1 MKRSYTSSRAW
12 AGRASPRSIL
22 LMPTMGESRASSAF
36 FRTNGVCGSGPSAAS
51 TRSSTPSTSVSVRS
65 TSEPKSAWPGVS
77 TMLTWTPRYAM
88 AVFLAMIVMPFSR
101 SRSIE
106 SMIRSGTDSFA
117 RKRPD
122 CQSMASTRVVLPWS
136 TWAMIAMFR
145 MFSRCCILPSYHA
158 GVRREL
164 RVIVRSAHGPAS
176 LPEMRTAARATL
188 SPRGTRRPR
197 AERGLRLSLPLPGLR
212 AEVPGAPMGQTL
224 HEAAGAG
231 SRDRAH
237 RRTRAARRLGRGRAR
252 RRRNHRPLA
261 PGMHG
266 LDARATARGR
276 DGAPRAP
283 ARARGAAGGRR
294 GGPGP
299 VGALGQGRHRLRRGQ
314 SGRGAQDPPH
324 PDEPP
329 PRRAR
334 RGGARGAADPG
345 RTARGPP
352 DARFLADDAP
362 PGSGDPRPDG
372 VRSLVLAMR
381 VGRELLSIMTP
392 ARARG
397 GPPTVAAGSRPPLLM
412 RRPG

>member
-1 MKRSYTSSRAW
+1 
-12 AGRASPRSIL
+12 
-22 LMPTMGESRASSAF
+22 
-36 FRTNGVCGSGPSAAS
+36 
-51 TRSSTPSTSVSVRS
+51 
-65 TSEPKSAWPGVS
+65 
-77 TMLTWTPRYAM
+77 MLTWTPRYAM

-164 RVIVRSAHGPAS
+164 HVIVRSAHGPAS

-197 AERGLRLSLPLPGLR
+197 AARGLRLSLPLPGLR
-212 AEVPGAPMGQTL
+212 AEVPGAPMGQAL

-237 RRTRAARRLGRGRAR
+237 RRARAARRLGRGRAR
-252 RRRNHRPLA
+252 RRRAHRPLD

-266 LDARATARGR
+266 LDARAAARGR
-276 DGAPRAP
+276 EGAARAP
-283 ARARGAAGGRR
+283 ARARRAAGGRR

-299 VGALGQGRHRLRRGQ
+299 VGALGQSRHRLRRGQ
-314 SGRGAQDPPH
+314 PRRGGPDPPD
-324 PDEPP
+324 PDGPP

-334 RGGARGAADPG
+334 RGAAPGAAGSG
-345 RTARGPP
+345 RTARVPP
-352 DARFLADDAP
+352 VARLLADHAP
-362 PGSGDPRPDG
+362 PGPGGPRPDAA
-372 VRSLVLAMR
+372 RSLVLAMR
-381 VGRELLSIMTP
+381 VARELLSIMTP
-392 ARARG
+392 ARACG
-397 GPPTVAAGSRPPLLM
+397 GPPTVVAGSRASLQ
-412 RRPG
+412 